1 MSYSSDLSSEEVP
14 LFPWEGWI
22 SVQGSIQISSHHMLD
37 EPAVFDVLWVSVRK
51 LDPVFKDVVSH
62 PIHFSIDSLPSSLYF
77 PLYFLLLIRPYFPFK
92 YPVIRLQAVELSPE
106 SKHSSPTD
114 SCMSSHRML

>member
-1 MSYSSDLSSEEVP
+1 MSYSSNLSSEEMS

-51 LDPVFKDVVSH
+51 LDPVFKDVVSY
-62 PIHFSIDSLPSSLYF
+62 PVHFSIDSLSSSLNL
-77 PLYFLLLIRPYFPFK
+77 PRHFLLFI
-92 YPVIRLQAVELSPE
+92 
-106 SKHSSPTD
+106 
-114 SCMSSHRML
+114 